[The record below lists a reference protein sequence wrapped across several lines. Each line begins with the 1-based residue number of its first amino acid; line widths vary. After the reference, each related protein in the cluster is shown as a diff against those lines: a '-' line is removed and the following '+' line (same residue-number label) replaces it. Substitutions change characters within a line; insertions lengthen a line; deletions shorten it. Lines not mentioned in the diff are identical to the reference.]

1 MFSKKFWFRCD
12 LSRVIRRGCDRYL
25 NAVCALRYYM
35 QKIAT
40 PYFRDA
46 VFIAVY
52 TKYNITYDM

>member
-1 MFSKKFWFRCD
+1 M
-12 LSRVIRRGCDRYL
+12 SRVIRRGCDRYL